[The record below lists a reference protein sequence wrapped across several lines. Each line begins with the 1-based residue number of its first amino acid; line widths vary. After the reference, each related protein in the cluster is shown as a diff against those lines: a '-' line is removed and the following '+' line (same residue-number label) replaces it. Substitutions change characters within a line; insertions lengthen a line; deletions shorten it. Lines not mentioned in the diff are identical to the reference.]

1 MKKFWQKHHKGII
14 IAVIAAAVFLKLASG
29 SSSSSAGYSTAI
41 VTRRDITTY
50 NSFIGTVEPVTE
62 RSVVPKVS
70 GTVSQVL
77 VKNGDSVV
85 KGQTIAIL
93 DSSDAEYSLEV
104 AEATAAQTEK
114 ANNQSVQDAITAY
127 NNYQS
132 DLNNGLNSSL
142 QAAQAQKDATYGP
155 YKDAESAYNSAVSA
169 REKAISSASA
179 QKDAAQAA
187 YDAFMNDPANQ
198 TAITNYNNAAAQLA
212 VLQSSLDQ
220 ADLNLANANT
230 ALQSADEASKPAAQA
245 AYDTAAQVQ
254 SEAKTAFDQYK
265 NVSYDPANTAYQLI
279 FKQMTVLQ
287 TALDS
292 ANAAYS
298 AAQSTAAVD
307 AAKDAYDKAYS
318 AWDQARIGYDSVAS
332 SVQQQLGNL
341 ESSVQRAATAADS
354 TVSDLQ
360 IEHQK
365 ESLSDYTLTA
375 PMDGTVT
382 ELAVKEG
389 DACVTGTPAA
399 VISNLSHMEVSIR
412 VDEYS
417 VLNVSEGSAVTI
429 YIDSIGKSYP
439 GTISSIDEKA
449 TVQSGVS
456 YFGATVEFTA
466 DSDVRSG
473 MSTEVRLTNADE
485 KQVLSL
491 PADAVS
497 YHSDNTAYV
506 LDENG
511 QEKAVTIGVSDG
523 DYVEITDGLS
533 EGDIVRYIPSV
544 SDPMSDMTVSSGDSS
559 DE

>member
-14 IAVIAAAVFLKLASG
+14 IAVIAAAVLLKLASG
-29 SSSSSAGYSTAI
+29 PSSASSGYSTAT

-62 RSVVPKVS
+62 QSVVPKVS

-93 DSSDAEYSLEV
+93 DASEAEYSLQV

-114 ANNQSVQDAITAY
+114 ANNQSVKDAITAY

-142 QAAQAQKDATYGP
+142 QQAQALKDQTYGP
-155 YKDAESAYNSAVSA
+155 WKDAENAYNSAVSA
-169 REKAISSASA
+169 RNQAISSASA

-212 VLQSSLDQ
+212 VLQAALDQ
-220 ADLNLANANT
+220 AELNLANANT
-230 ALQSADEASKPAAQA
+230 ALQSADEASKPAAKA
-245 AYDTAAQVQ
+245 AYDTA
-254 SEAKTAFDQYK
+254 EAAEKSAEQAASAYKEQYF
-265 NVSYDPANTAYQLI
+265 VPADSAYQLI
-279 FKQMTVLQ
+279 VQQMTALQ

-292 ANAAYS
+292 ADAAYS

-307 AAKDAYDKAYS
+307 AAEKARDQAYA
-318 AWDQARIGYDSVAS
+318 AWEQARIGYDSVAS

-341 ESSVQRAATAADS
+341 ESSVQRAATAADT

-360 IEHQK
+360 INHQK
-365 ESLSDYTLTA
+365 EALSDYTLTA
-375 PMDGTVT
+375 PMDGTIT
-382 ELAVKEG
+382 QLTVKEG
-389 DACVTGTPAA
+389 DACTMGTPAA
-399 VISNLSHMEVSIR
+399 V
-412 VDEYS
+412 
-417 VLNVSEGSAVTI
+417 VSEGSAVTI

-449 TVQSGVS
+449 AVQSGVS

-466 DSDVRSG
+466 DADVKSG

-523 DYVEITDGLS
+523 NYVEITDGLS
-533 EGDIVRYIPSV
+533 EGDTVRYIPTV
-544 SDPMSDMTVSSGDSS
+544 SDPMADMTVSGGDSS

>member
-14 IAVIAAAVFLKLASG
+14 IAVIAAAVLLKLASG
-29 SSSSSAGYSTAI
+29 SSSASPGYSTAI

-62 RSVVPKVS
+62 QSVVPKVS

-93 DSSDAEYSLEV
+93 DASEAEYSLQV

-114 ANNQSVQDAITAY
+114 ANNQSVKDAITAY

-142 QAAQAQKDATYGP
+142 QQAQALKDQTYGP
-155 YKDAESAYNSAVSA
+155 WKDAENAYNSAVSA
-169 REKAISSASA
+169 RNQAISSASA

-212 VLQSSLDQ
+212 VLQAALDQ
-220 ADLNLANANT
+220 AELNLANANT
-230 ALQSADEASKPAAQA
+230 ALQSADEASKPAAKA
-245 AYDTAAQVQ
+245 AYDTA
-254 SEAKTAFDQYK
+254 EAAEKSAEQAASAYKEQYF
-265 NVSYDPANTAYQLI
+265 VPADSAYQLI
-279 FKQMTVLQ
+279 VQQMTALQ

-292 ANAAYS
+292 ADAAYS

-307 AAKDAYDKAYS
+307 AAEKARDQAYA
-318 AWDQARIGYDSVAS
+318 AWEQARIGYDSVAS

-341 ESSVQRAATAADS
+341 ESSVQRAATAADT

-360 IEHQK
+360 INHQK
-365 ESLSDYTLTA
+365 EALSDYTLTA
-375 PMDGTVT
+375 PMDGTIT
-382 ELAVKEG
+382 QLTVKEG
-389 DACVTGTPAA
+389 DACTMGTPAA
-399 VISNLSHMEVSIR
+399 VVSNLSHMEVSIR

-417 VLNVSEGSAVTI
+417 VKNVSEGSAVTI

-449 TVQSGVS
+449 AVQSGVS

-466 DSDVRSG
+466 DADVKSG

-523 DYVEITDGLS
+523 NYVEITDGLS
-533 EGDIVRYIPSV
+533 EGDTVRYLPTV
-544 SDPMSDMTVSSGDSS
+544 SDPMADMTVSGGDSS